1 MEMADHER
9 RHDGLRY
16 GDYRSD
22 ENFHVPACLPVRW
35 TRRQAYEQAQ
45 VNMMQEC
52 EIKNANS
59 DCTEL
64 TTVAELTPDDGDQ
77 RLKTTVPRRS

>member
-1 MEMADHER
+1 MKMADHER

-16 GDYRSD
+16 GDRRSD
-22 ENFHVPACLPVRW
+22 ENFDVPACLPVRW
-35 TRRQAYEQAQ
+35 TRRQAHEQAR
-45 VNMMQEC
+45 VNRMRKR

-64 TTVAELTPDDGDQ
+64 TTVAELTPDDGDP
-77 RLKTTVPRRS
+77 RLKTMAPW